1 MSDVTPGLDYRRLF
15 DASPEPCLVL
25 DAEGRIL
32 AANRAYRDAAGG
44 RDDLPG
50 LRLHEVFPAEAD
62 LVGPIEASL
71 ARALATG
78 RPDALTL
85 PYPGRRGPDGAPAGR
100 CRRITH
106 SPVPGADGA
115 APTVLHR
122 VGEPAAD
129 DGARRGAPDPAAE
142 LEADGDL
149 RAAHA
154 RRDLVFQQMPGFV
167 AVLRGPCHLFE
178 YVNDAYVAIAGSRDF
193 IGRTVREVFPDLAD
207 QGFYELLDTV
217 YRTGRPFAARAL
229 PIRLGREEADRA
241 IDLLY
246 QPLRDG
252 EGTVTGIFVGGY
264 DVTEQV
270 RSQAA
275 LRDSEERYRT
285 LLDSLDVGFCIL
297 EMKFD
302 EAGRAIDYRI
312 AEANP
317 AFARQTGADVAGLWV
332 SEFAPDLEQY
342 WFDTYGRVALTGEP
356 IHFENQADVFG
367 RWFDVRALRIGDP
380 AQARVAVFFSDISD
394 RKRMEEALRVLNAS
408 LEAQVA
414 ERTAERDQIWQASA
428 DLFCVASFEGRL
440 VSLNPAWTALLGW
453 SEGELLGRPFLDFV
467 HPDDRPATKAAAEA
481 LARGESQPNFENRYR
496 HRDGSHRWL
505 SWNSVPRDGRIYAT
519 VRDVTAVRAQ
529 AAALAQAEE
538 ALRQSQK
545 MEAVGQLTGGVAH
558 DFNNLLTIIRSSV
571 DFLRRPELPEA
582 RKRRYLDAVSD
593 TVDRAAKL
601 TGQLLAFARRQALS
615 PAVFDVGEKV
625 RGVADMIDTVTGARV
640 RVVVEVPDHPCF
652 VRADLSQFETA
663 LINMAV
669 NARDAMDG
677 QGTLTLTLTC
687 GAAMPPIRGH
697 AGSQNAFAAVS
708 LTDTGPGVPP
718 DLIGRIFEP
727 FFTTK
732 EVGRG
737 TGLGLSQVF
746 GFAKQ
751 SGGDVDVTSSPG
763 RGATFTL
770 YLPEAPALSE
780 SGDGAAADAPASP
793 IGAGESVL
801 VVEDN
806 IEVGRFCTQILQD
819 LGYRTTWATNA
830 EEALE
835 RLGPDGAGFDV
846 VFSDVVMPGMGGL
859 ALAHEL
865 RRRMPGLPVVLA
877 SGYSHVLAQDD
888 AHGFELLHKPYSAE
902 QLGHILRRVARPG
915 RPRRTA

>member
-1 MSDVTPGLDYRRLF
+1 MSAQPPAPDYRSLF
-15 DASPEPCLVL
+15 EAAPHPYLVL
-25 DAEGRIL
+25 DPEGHVVAANQAYRRTCRDGTDHGVDLGPDDLVGRHLRELCPGEIAPLQASIARVVATGRSDTVAEGGAWSVTHIPVH
-32 AANRAYRDAAGG
+32 DAAGTIG
-44 RDDLPG
+44 AVLHHRARPTALPATG
-50 LRLHEVFPAEAD
+50 TA
-62 LVGPIEASL
+62 ASL
-71 ARALATG
+71 
-78 RPDALTL
+78 
-85 PYPGRRGPDGAPAGR
+85 
-100 CRRITH
+100 
-106 SPVPGADGA
+106 GA
-115 APTVLHR
+115 ASQPSSSHETL
-122 VGEPAAD
+122 A
-129 DGARRGAPDPAAE
+129 
-142 LEADGDL
+142 LQEAHQ
-149 RAAHA
+149 RQEQI
-154 RRDLVFQQMPGFV
+154 FQQMPGFV
-167 AVLRGPCHLFE
+167 AVLRGPAHVFE
-178 YVNDAYVAIAGSRDF
+178 YVNDAYVTIAGERDF
-193 IGRTVREVFPDLAD
+193 VGHTVREAFPELVD

-217 YRTGRPFAARAL
+217 YRTGRPFAARAM
-229 PIRLGREEADRA
+229 PILLAGDEAERA

-252 EGTVTGIFVGGY
+252 TGSVTGIFVGGY

-275 LRDSEERYRT
+275 LRDSEDRYRT
-285 LLDSLDVGFCIL
+285 LLESIDVGFCIL

-302 EAGRAIDYRI
+302 GAGRAVDYRI

-332 SEFAPDLEQY
+332 SEFAPGLERH

-367 RWFDVRALRIGDP
+367 RWFDVRALRVGDP
-380 AQARVAVFFSDISD
+380 ALAKVAVFFSDISD

-408 LEAQVA
+408 LEEQVA
-414 ERTAERDQIWQASA
+414 QRTAERDQIWQAST
-428 DLFCVASFEGRL
+428 DLFCVATPDGYF

-453 SEGELLGRPFLDFV
+453 SEGELLARPFLDFV
-467 HPDDRPATKAAAEA
+467 HPDDGPATVAAAA
-481 LARGESQPNFENRYR
+481 DLARGKPLPTFENRYR

-505 SWNSVPRDGRIYAT
+505 SWNAVPRDGRIYAT
-519 VRDVTAVRAQ
+519 VRDVTALKAQ
-529 AAALAQAEE
+529 SAALAQAEE

-582 RKRRYLDAVSD
+582 RKSRYLDAVSD

-601 TGQLLAFARRQALS
+601 TGQLLAFARRQALA
-615 PAVFDVGEKV
+615 PEVFDVV
-625 RGVADMIDTVTGARV
+625 ARLQGVADMLDTVTGARI
-640 RVVVEVPDHPCF
+640 RVVTRAPDRPCF

-669 NARDAMDG
+669 NARDAMEAE
-677 QGTLTLTLTC
+677 GTLTLSLT
-687 GAAMPPIRGH
+687 GGVPMPPIRGH

-708 LTDTGPGVPP
+708 LTDTGPGVSP

-751 SGGDVDVTSSPG
+751 SGGDVDVTSNSG
-763 RGATFTL
+763 GGATFTL
-770 YLPEAPALSE
+770 YLPEAPAVA
-780 SGDGAAADAPASP
+780 DPGAGSAADASASP
-793 IGAGESVL
+793 MGAGESVL

-819 LGYRTTWATNA
+819 LGYRTTWATHA
-830 EEALE
+830 EEALD
-835 RLGPDGAGFDV
+835 RLGADGAGFDV

-865 RRRMPGLPVVLA
+865 RRRLPRLPVVLA

-902 QLGHILRRVARPG
+902 QLGQILRRVTGPGSAR
-915 RPRRTA
+915 RAR

>member
-1 MSDVTPGLDYRRLF
+1 MSVLPPALDYRSLF
-15 DASPEPCLVL
+15 DASPHPCLVL
-25 DAEGRIL
+25 DPQGRVL
-32 AANRAYRDAAGG
+32 TANRAYLAGAG
-44 RDDLPG
+44 PSRGPD
-50 LRLHEVFPAEAD
+50 D
-62 LVGPIEASL
+62 LVGRHLRDAMPDAADRIAPIEASI
-71 ARALATG
+71 ARAVATG
-78 RPDALTL
+78 RPDTVEGGAEG
-85 PYPGRRGPDGAPAGR
+85 PGWSVTHVPVKDAAGAIGAVLHHPEAHPGPTR
-100 CRRITH
+100 
-106 SPVPGADGA
+106 PVPEATPA
-115 APTVLHR
+115 LH
-122 VGEPAAD
+122 EAHQ
-129 DGARRGAPDPAAE
+129 RRE
-142 LEADGDL
+142 QI
-149 RAAHA
+149 
-154 RRDLVFQQMPGFV
+154 FQQMPGFV
-167 AVLRGPCHLFE
+167 AVLHGPDHVFE
-178 YVNDAYVAIAGSRDF
+178 YVNDAYVTIAGPRDF
-193 IGRTVREVFPDLAD
+193 LGRTVREVFPELAE
-207 QGFYELLDTV
+207 QGFYDLLDTV
-217 YRTGRPFAARAL
+217 YRTAQPFAARAM
-229 PIRLGREEADRA
+229 PIRLAGDPAERA

-246 QPLRDG
+246 QPLRDEAG
-252 EGTVTGIFVGGY
+252 AVTGIFVGGY

-285 LLDSLDVGFCIL
+285 LLESIDVGFCIL
-297 EMKFD
+297 EMRFD
-302 EAGRAIDYRI
+302 GEGRAVDYRI

-317 AFARQTGADVAGLWV
+317 AFARQTGADVAGRWV
-332 SEFAPDLEQY
+332 SEFAPDLERH
-342 WFDTYGRVALTGEP
+342 WFDTYGGVARTGQP
-356 IHFENQADVFG
+356 VHFENQADVFG
-367 RWFDVRALRIGDP
+367 RWFDVRALRVGDP
-380 AQARVAVFFSDISD
+380 ALAKVAVFFSDISE

-414 ERTAERDQIWQASA
+414 QRTAERDQIWQAST
-428 DLFCVASFEGRL
+428 DLFCIATPEGHL
-440 VSLNPAWTALLGW
+440 LSLNPAWTALLGW
-453 SEGELLGRPFLDFV
+453 SEGELVGRSFLDLV
-467 HPDDRPATKAAAEA
+467 HPEDRPLTVAAAEG
-481 LARGESQPNFENRYR
+481 LARGEAQAHFEIRTR

-505 SWNSVPRDGRIYAT
+505 SWNAVPRDGRVYAT
-519 VRDVTAVRAQ
+519 VRDVTAIKAQ

-640 RVVVEVPDHPCF
+640 RVAVSLPDEPCF

-669 NARDAMDG
+669 NARDAMEG
-677 QGTLTLTLTC
+677 EGTLTLSLT
-687 GAAMPPIRGH
+687 GGVPMPPIRGH
-697 AGSQNAFAAVS
+697 AGSQNAFAAIA

-718 DLIGRIFEP
+718 DLLGRIFEP

-751 SGGDVDVTSSPG
+751 SGGDVDVASRPG
-763 RGATFTL
+763 EGATFTL
-770 YLPEAPALSE
+770 YLPEAPEAACADDE
-780 SGDGAAADAPASP
+780 TAADPSASP

-830 EEALE
+830 EEALD
-835 RLGPDGAGFDV
+835 RLGADGAGFDV

-859 ALAHEL
+859 ALAHAL
-865 RRRMPGLPVVLA
+865 RLRLPRLPVVLA

-902 QLGHILRRVARPG
+902 QLGHILRRVTRQG
-915 RPRRTA
+915 VRRRAG

>member
-1 MSDVTPGLDYRRLF
+1 MSAPVPDYRSLF
-15 DASPEPCLVL
+15 EAAPHPYLVL
-25 DAEGRIL
+25 DPQGRVV
-32 AANRAYRDAAGG
+32 AANEAYRRES
-44 RDDLPG
+44 RDGAD
-50 LRLHEVFPAEAD
+50 D
-62 LVGPIEASL
+62 LVGRQLGEVCPGEGAPLQASL
-71 ARALATG
+71 ARAVATG
-78 RPDALTL
+78 RPDTVV
-85 PYPGRRGPDGAPAGR
+85 PDGSAWSV
-100 CRRITH
+100 TH
-106 SPVPGADGA
+106 VPVRGA
-115 APTVLHR
+115 AGAVEAVLHHR
-122 VGEPAAD
+122 TG
-129 DGARRGAPDPAAE
+129 
-142 LEADGDL
+142 
-149 RAAHA
+149 RAAVSSQETLA
-154 RRDLVFQQMPGFV
+154 LQEAQERREQIFQQMPGFV
-167 AVLRGPCHLFE
+167 AVLRGPAHVFD
-178 YVNDAYVAIAGSRDF
+178 YVNDAYVTIAGARDF
-193 IGRTVREVFPDLAD
+193 VGRTVREVFPELAG

-217 YRTGRPFAARAL
+217 YRTGRPFAARAM
-229 PIRLGREEADRA
+229 PILLSGDEGERA

-246 QPLRDG
+246 QPIRDG
-252 EGTVTGIFVGGY
+252 SGAVTGIFVGGY

-275 LRDSEERYRT
+275 LRDSEDRYRT
-285 LLDSLDVGFCIL
+285 LLESIDVGFCIL
-297 EMKFD
+297 ELKFD
-302 EAGRAIDYRI
+302 EGGRAVDYRI

-332 SEFAPDLEQY
+332 SEFAPDLERH

-356 IHFENQADVFG
+356 VHFEQQADVFG
-367 RWFDVRALRIGDP
+367 RWFDVRALRVGDP
-380 AQARVAVFFSDISD
+380 GLARVAVFFSDISD

-408 LEAQVA
+408 LEQEVA
-414 ERTAERDQIWQASA
+414 HRTAERDRIWQAST
-428 DLFCVASFEGRL
+428 DLFCVATLDGHFA
-440 VSLNPAWTALLGW
+440 SLNPAWTALLGW
-453 SEGELLGRPFLDFV
+453 SEAELLARPFLDFV
-467 HPDDRPATKAAAEA
+467 HPDDRPATLAAAA
-481 LARGESQPNFENRYR
+481 GLVRGETLPTFENRYR

-505 SWNSVPRDGRIYAT
+505 SWNAVPRDGRIYAT
-519 VRDVTAVRAQ
+519 VRDVTAIKAQ

-615 PAVFDVGEKV
+615 PAVFDVGDKV
-625 RGVADMIDTVTGARV
+625 RGVADMLDTVTGARV
-640 RVVVEVPDHPCF
+640 RVVVAVPDEPCF

-669 NARDAMDG
+669 NARDAMEAE
-677 QGTLTLTLTC
+677 GTLTLSLT
-687 GAAMPPIRGH
+687 GGVPMPPIRGH
-697 AGSQNAFAAVS
+697 AGSQNAFAAIA

-751 SGGDVDVTSSPG
+751 SGGDVDVTSRAG
-763 RGATFTL
+763 HGATFTL
-770 YLPEAPALSE
+770 YLPEAPATAAFDDRS
-780 SGDGAAADAPASP
+780 AADASASP
-793 IGAGESVL
+793 IGAGENVL

-830 EEALE
+830 EEALD
-835 RLGPDGAGFDV
+835 RLGTDGAGFDV

-865 RRRMPGLPVVLA
+865 RRRLPRLPVVLA

-902 QLGHILRRVARPG
+902 QLGQILRRVTGPG
-915 RPRRTA
+915 GRRRAG

>member
-1 MSDVTPGLDYRRLF
+1 MNAPDYRSLF
-15 DASPEPCLVL
+15 EAAPHPYLVL
-25 DAEGRIL
+25 DPQGRVV
-32 AANRAYRDAAGG
+32 AANQAYCRACRDGADGDG
-44 RDDLPG
+44 DDLIG
-50 LRLHEVFPAEAD
+50 RHLREVCPDEGAP
-62 LVGPIEASL
+62 LQASV
-71 ARALATG
+71 ARAVATG
-78 RPDALTL
+78 RPDSVAPEGGAWSVTHIPVRDASGAVGAVLHHRT
-85 PYPGRRGPDGAPAGR
+85 GP
-100 CRRITH
+100 
-106 SPVPGADGA
+106 A
-115 APTVLHR
+115 APDAGSLQDTLAVQ
-122 VGEPAAD
+122 EAQE
-129 DGARRGAPDPAAE
+129 RRE
-142 LEADGDL
+142 QI
-149 RAAHA
+149 
-154 RRDLVFQQMPGFV
+154 FQQMPGFV
-167 AVLRGPCHLFE
+167 AVLRGPAHVFE
-178 YVNDAYVAIAGSRDF
+178 YVNDAYVTIAGERDF
-193 IGRTVREVFPDLAD
+193 VGRTVREAFPELAD

-217 YRTGRPFAARAL
+217 YRTGRPFAARAM
-229 PIRLGREEADRA
+229 PILLTGDEAERA

-252 EGTVTGIFVGGY
+252 SGAVTGIFVGGY

-275 LRDSEERYRT
+275 LRDSEDRYRT
-285 LLDSLDVGFCIL
+285 LLESIDVGFCIL

-302 EAGRAIDYRI
+302 EAGRAVDYRI

-332 SEFAPDLEQY
+332 SEFAPDLERH

-356 IHFENQADVFG
+356 VHFENQADVFG
-367 RWFDVRALRIGDP
+367 RWFDVRALRVGDP
-380 AQARVAVFFSDISD
+380 ALARVAVFFSDISD

-408 LEAQVA
+408 LEEQVA
-414 ERTAERDQIWQASA
+414 QRTAERDQIWRAST
-428 DLFCVASFEGRL
+428 DLFCVATLDGYFA
-440 VSLNPAWTALLGW
+440 SLNPAWTALLGW
-453 SEGELLGRPFLDFV
+453 SEADLLARPFLDFV
-467 HPDDRPATKAAAEA
+467 HPDDRPATVAAAA
-481 LARGESQPNFENRYR
+481 DLARGEALPTFENRYR
-496 HRDGSHRWL
+496 HRDGSYRWL
-505 SWNSVPRDGRIYAT
+505 SWNAVPRDGRIYAT
-519 VRDVTAVRAQ
+519 VRDVTALRVQ
-529 AAALAQAEE
+529 ATALAQAEE

-615 PAVFDVGEKV
+615 PAVFDVGDKV
-625 RGVADMIDTVTGARV
+625 RGVADMLDTVTGTRV
-640 RVVVEVPDHPCF
+640 RVTVAVPDEPCF

-669 NARDAMDG
+669 NARDAMEG
-677 QGTLTLTLTC
+677 EGTLTLSLT
-687 GAAMPPIRGH
+687 GGVPMPPIRGH
-697 AGSQNAFAAVS
+697 AGSQNAFAAIS

-718 DLIGRIFEP
+718 DLLGRIFEP

-751 SGGDVDVTSSPG
+751 SGGDVDVTSRSG
-763 RGATFTL
+763 HGATFTL
-770 YLPEAPALSE
+770 YLPESPAVAFE
-780 SGDGAAADAPASP
+780 DDDTADASASP

-830 EEALE
+830 EEALD

-865 RRRMPGLPVVLA
+865 RRRLPRLPVVLA

-902 QLGHILRRVARPG
+902 QLGQILRRVTGPG
-915 RPRRTA
+915 SRRRAG

>member
-1 MSDVTPGLDYRRLF
+1 MSDATPGLDYRLLF

-25 DAEGRIL
+25 DPEGRIL
-32 AANRAYRDAAGG
+32 AANRAYRDGAGG
-44 RDDLPG
+44 RADLVG
-50 LRLHEVFPAEAD
+50 LRLDEVFPDEAD
-62 LVGPIEASL
+62 LVAPIEASR
-71 ARALATG
+71 ARALASG
-78 RPDALTL
+78 QADALTL
-85 PYPGRRGPDGAPAGR
+85 PYPGRAGPGGAPAGR

-106 SPVPGADGA
+106 SPVPGAAG
-115 APTVLHR
+115 TVLHL
-122 VGEPAAD
+122 VGDRPAAD
-129 DGARRGAPDPAAE
+129 DGTRGAAAG

-167 AVLRGPCHLFE
+167 AVLRGPCHVFE
-178 YVNDAYVAIAGSRDF
+178 YVNDAYVAIAGARDF
-193 IGRTVREVFPDLAD
+193 VGRTVREVFPELAG

-229 PIRLGREEADRA
+229 PIRLGDEEADRA

-252 EGTVTGIFVGGY
+252 EGAVTGIFVGGY

-275 LRDSEERYRT
+275 LRDSEDRYRT

-302 EAGRAIDYRI
+302 EADRAIDYRI

-332 SEFAPDLEQY
+332 SEFAPDLERH

-367 RWFDVRALRIGDP
+367 RWFDVRALRIGEP
-380 AQARVAVFFSDISD
+380 AQAKVAVFFSDISD

-414 ERTAERDQIWQASA
+414 ERTAERDQIWQAST
-428 DLFCVASFEGRL
+428 DLFCVATLDGRL
-440 VSLNPAWTALLGW
+440 ASLNPAWTTLLGW
-453 SEGELLGRPFLDFV
+453 GEGELLGRPFLDFV
-467 HPDDRPATKAAAEA
+467 HPDDVAATTAAAA
-481 LARGESQPNFENRYR
+481 GLARGEPQPNFENRYR
-496 HRDGSHRWL
+496 HRDGSYRWL
-505 SWNSVPRDGRIYAT
+505 SWNAVPRNGRIYAT

-529 AAALAQAEE
+529 AAALAEVEE

-640 RVVVEVPDHPCF
+640 RVVVAVPDHPCF

-677 QGTLTLTLTC
+677 EGTLTLTLTC
-687 GAAMPPIRGH
+687 GTAMPPIRGH
-697 AGSQNAFAAVS
+697 AGSQNAFAAIS
-708 LTDTGPGVPP
+708 LADTGPGVPP

-770 YLPEAPALSE
+770 YLPEAPAALEADDRS
-780 SGDGAAADAPASP
+780 AAAASVSP

-865 RRRMPGLPVVLA
+865 RRRMPTLPVVLA

-902 QLGHILRRVARPG
+902 QLGHILRRVTRPG

>member
-1 MSDVTPGLDYRRLF
+1 MSDAPDLDYRSLF
-15 DASPEPCLVL
+15 DASPAPCLVL
-25 DAEGRIL
+25 DPRGRVL
-32 AANRAYRDAAGG
+32 AANRAYRDGIGRGAG
-44 RDDLPG
+44 RSPD
-50 LRLHEVFPAEAD
+50 D
-62 LVGPIEASL
+62 LVGRLLPDAAGEGAPMQASI
-71 ARALATG
+71 ARAVATG
-78 RPDALTL
+78 RPDTIALG
-85 PYPGRRGPDGAPAGR
+85 PEGR
-100 CRRITH
+100 
-106 SPVPGADGA
+106 DGA
-115 APTVLHR
+115 ARESWSVTHIPVRDASGAVAAVLHHP
-122 VGEPAAD
+122 VA
-129 DGARRGAPDPAAE
+129 GA
-142 LEADGDL
+142 LEQE
-149 RAAHA
+149 AHA
-154 RRDLVFQQMPGFV
+154 LEQEAHQRREQIFQQMPGFV
-167 AVLRGPCHLFE
+167 AVLRGPTHVFE
-178 YVNDAYVAIAGSRDF
+178 YVNDAYVTIAGARDF
-193 IGRTVREVFPDLAD
+193 LGRTVREAFPELAD

-217 YRTGRPFAARAL
+217 YGTGRPFAARAM
-229 PIRLGREEADRA
+229 PILLAGEEDERA

-252 EGTVTGIFVGGY
+252 AGAVTGIFVGGY

-270 RSQAA
+270 RSRAA

-285 LLDSLDVGFCIL
+285 LLESIDVGFCIL

-302 EAGRAIDYRI
+302 GEGRAVDYRI

-332 SEFAPDLEQY
+332 SEFAPDLERH
-342 WFDTYGRVALTGEP
+342 WFDSYGGVALTGEP
-356 IHFENQADVFG
+356 VHFENQADVFG

-380 AQARVAVFFSDISD
+380 ALARVAVFFSDISE

-414 ERTAERDQIWQASA
+414 ERTAERDQIWRAST
-428 DLFCVASFEGRL
+428 DLFCVATPEGYL

-453 SEGELLGRPFLDFV
+453 GEGELLGRPFLDFV
-467 HPDDRPATKAAAEA
+467 HPDDVPATMAAAEA
-481 LARGESQPNFENRYR
+481 LARGEPQPNFENRYR
-496 HRDGSHRWL
+496 HRDGTHRWL
-505 SWNSVPRDGRIYAT
+505 SWNAVPRDGRIYAT

-640 RVVVEVPDHPCF
+640 RVAVTVPDHPCF
-652 VRADLSQFETA
+652 VRADVSQFETA

-669 NARDAMDG
+669 NARDAMEG
-677 QGTLTLTLTC
+677 EGTLTLTLAC

-697 AGSQNAFAAVS
+697 AGSQNAFAAIS
-708 LTDTGPGVPP
+708 LADTGPGVPA

-751 SGGDVDVTSSPG
+751 SGGDVDVTSRPG
-763 RGATFTL
+763 AGATFTL
-770 YLPEAPALSE
+770 YLPEAPE
-780 SGDGAAADAPASP
+780 GAGHGPETGADPSVSP
-793 IGAGESVL
+793 IGSGESVL

-806 IEVGRFCTQILQD
+806 IEVGRFCTQILHD

-830 EEALE
+830 EDALE

-846 VFSDVVMPGMGGL
+846 VFSDVVMPGMGGI
-859 ALAHEL
+859 ALAREL
-865 RRRMPGLPVVLA
+865 RRRLPHLPVVLA

-888 AHGFELLHKPYSAE
+888 AHGFELLHKPYSAD
-902 QLGHILRRVARPG
+902 QLGLILRRAARL
-915 RPRRTA
+915 RRAG

>member
-1 MSDVTPGLDYRRLF
+1 MNAPDYRSLF
-15 DASPEPCLVL
+15 EAAPHPYLVL
-25 DAEGRIL
+25 DPQGRVV
-32 AANRAYRDAAGG
+32 AANQAYRRACRDGADGDA
-44 RDDLPG
+44 D
-50 LRLHEVFPAEAD
+50 D
-62 LVGPIEASL
+62 LVGRHLREVCPDESAPLQASV
-71 ARALATG
+71 ARAVATG
-78 RPDALTL
+78 RPDSVA
-85 PYPGRRGPDGAPAGR
+85 PDGGAWSVTHIPVRDAAGA
-100 CRRITH
+100 
-106 SPVPGADGA
+106 VGA
-115 APTVLHR
+115 VLHHR
-122 VGEPAAD
+122 TGPVAVFSQEASAVQE
-129 DGARRGAPDPAAE
+129 AQERRE
-142 LEADGDL
+142 QI
-149 RAAHA
+149 
-154 RRDLVFQQMPGFV
+154 FQQMPGFV
-167 AVLRGPCHLFE
+167 AVLRGPAHVFE
-178 YVNDAYVAIAGSRDF
+178 YVNDAYVTIAGERDF
-193 IGRTVREVFPDLAD
+193 VGRTVREAFPELAD
-207 QGFYELLDTV
+207 QGFHELLDTV
-217 YRTGRPFAARAL
+217 YRTGRPFAARAM
-229 PIRLGREEADRA
+229 PILLTGDEAERA

-252 EGTVTGIFVGGY
+252 SGAVTGIFVGGY

-275 LRDSEERYRT
+275 LRDSEDRYRT
-285 LLDSLDVGFCIL
+285 LLESLDVGFCII

-302 EAGRAIDYRI
+302 GAGRAVDYRI
-312 AEANP
+312 VEANP

-332 SEFAPDLEQY
+332 SEFAPDLERH

-356 IHFENQADVFG
+356 VHFENQADVFG
-367 RWFDVRALRIGDP
+367 RWFDVRALRVGDP
-380 AQARVAVFFSDISD
+380 ALARVAVFFSDISD

-408 LEAQVA
+408 LEEQVA
-414 ERTAERDQIWQASA
+414 QRTAERDQIWQAST
-428 DLFCVASFEGRL
+428 DLFCVATLDGYFA
-440 VSLNPAWTALLGW
+440 SLNPAWTALLGW
-453 SEGELLGRPFLDFV
+453 SEAELLARPFLAFV
-467 HPDDRPATKAAAEA
+467 HPDDMPTTVAAAADLAGGEA
-481 LARGESQPNFENRYR
+481 LPTFENRYR
-496 HRDGSHRWL
+496 HRDGSYRWL
-505 SWNSVPRDGRIYAT
+505 SWNAVPRDGRIYAT
-519 VRDVTAVRAQ
+519 VRDVTAVRVQ
-529 AAALAQAEE
+529 ATALAQAEE

-615 PAVFDVGEKV
+615 PAVFDVGDKV
-625 RGVADMIDTVTGARV
+625 RGVADMLDTVTGTRV
-640 RVVVEVPDHPCF
+640 RVVVAVPDEPCF

-669 NARDAMDG
+669 NARDAMEAE
-677 QGTLTLTLTC
+677 GTLTLSLT
-687 GAAMPPIRGH
+687 GGVPMPPIRGH
-697 AGSQNAFAAVS
+697 AGSQNAFAAIS

-751 SGGDVDVTSSPG
+751 SGGDVDVTSRSG
-763 RGATFTL
+763 HGATFTL
-770 YLPEAPALSE
+770 YLPESP
-780 SGDGAAADAPASP
+780 AAAFQDDGTADASASP

-819 LGYRTTWATNA
+819 LGYRTTWAINA
-830 EEALE
+830 EEALD

-865 RRRMPGLPVVLA
+865 RRRLPRLPVVLA

-902 QLGHILRRVARPG
+902 QLGQILRRVTGPG
-915 RPRRTA
+915 SRRRAG